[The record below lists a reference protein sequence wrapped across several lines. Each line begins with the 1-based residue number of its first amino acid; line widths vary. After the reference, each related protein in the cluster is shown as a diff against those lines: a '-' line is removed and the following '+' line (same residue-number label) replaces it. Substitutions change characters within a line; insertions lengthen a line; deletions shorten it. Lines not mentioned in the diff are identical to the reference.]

1 MPDLV
6 ALLLYFCVSFM
17 VFIICVFYFLSER
30 YFLMILVGFESIS
43 FVKESQKVLG
53 RRLVITQIHLSCDF
67 I

>member
-17 VFIICVFYFLSER
+17 VLLFVFSIFLSER
-30 YFLMILVGFESIS
+30 YFLMILVGFESIG

-53 RRLVITQIHLSCDF
+53 RRLVVTQIHLLCDF